1 MPRARRYYPKMPLS
15 DQLLPGAPRSRL
27 QGGVYEHPTRRYA
40 SRAEGTRGQPRR
52 LQDPLQYHSGRG
64 IEWAYGVIEARE
76 RDQLHF
82 AKMSDEQFA
91 WALAKARAADYG
103 HEGDYAVPD
112 FENYL
117 GTDQYG
123 NTVTKRRDRWFNEN
137 REELLQRARE
147 NVRDW
152 AYTWKQQQ
160 A

>member
-1 MPRARRYYPKMPLS
+1 MPRARRYYP
-15 DQLLPGAPRSRL
+15 PRSRL
-27 QGGVYEHPTRRYA
+27 QRGVYEPPTRRYA

-52 LQDPLQYHSGRG
+52 PQDPLQYHSGRG
-64 IEWAYGVIEARE
+64 IEWAYNVIEAHE
-76 RDQLHF
+76 RDRLHF

-103 HEGDYAVPD
+103 HERDYVVPAD
-112 FENYL
+112 
-117 GTDQYG
+117 G
-123 NTVTKRRDRWFNEN
+123 RWFNEN

-160 A
+160 QA

>member
-1 MPRARRYYPKMPLS
+1 MP
-15 DQLLPGAPRSRL
+15 
-27 QGGVYEHPTRRYA
+27 E
-40 SRAEGTRGQPRR
+40 
-52 LQDPLQYHSGRG
+52 
-64 IEWAYGVIEARE
+64 
-76 RDQLHF
+76 
-82 AKMSDEQFA
+82 
-91 WALAKARAADYG
+91 
-103 HEGDYAVPD
+103 

>member
-1 MPRARRYYPKMPLS
+1 MPKARRYYPKMPLS

-27 QGGVYEHPTRRYA
+27 QGGVCEHPTRRYA

-52 LQDPLQYHSGRG
+52 PQDRLQYHSGRG
-64 IEWAYGVIEARE
+64 IEWAYNVIEAHE

-103 HEGDYAVPD
+103 HERDYVVPAD
-112 FENYL
+112 
-117 GTDQYG
+117 G
-123 NTVTKRRDRWFNEN
+123 RWFHEN

-152 AYTWKQQQ
+152 AYTWKQRHSTS
-160 A
+160 

>member
-1 MPRARRYYPKMPLS
+1 MSRGGL
-15 DQLLPGAPRSRL
+15 QNTILPTAKRQYRPAGR
-27 QGGVYEHPTRRYA
+27 T
-40 SRAEGTRGQPRR
+40 PRR
-52 LQDPLQYHSGRG
+52 PNRPQDRLQYHSGRG
-64 IEWAYGVIEARE
+64 IEWAYNVIEAHE

-103 HEGDYAVPD
+103 HESDYVVPE

-117 GTDQYG
+117 GTDRYG

-152 AYTWKQQQ
+152 AYTWKQRHSTS
-160 A
+160 

>member
-27 QGGVYEHPTRRYA
+27 QGGVYETPTRRYA

-52 LQDPLQYHSGRG
+52 PQDRLQYHSGRG
-64 IEWAYGVIEARE
+64 IEWAYNVIEAHE

-103 HEGDYAVPD
+103 HEGDYVVPAD
-112 FENYL
+112 
-117 GTDQYG
+117 G
-123 NTVTKRRDRWFNEN
+123 RWFHEN

-160 A
+160 QA

>member
-103 HEGDYAVPD
+103 HERDYVVPAD
-112 FENYL
+112 
-117 GTDQYG
+117 G
-123 NTVTKRRDRWFNEN
+123 RWFHEN

-147 NVRDW
+147 NVRMW
-152 AYTWKQQQ
+152 AEAY
-160 A
+160 APE

>member
-1 MPRARRYYPKMPLS
+1 MPKTRRY
-15 DQLLPGAPRSRL
+15 
-27 QGGVYEHPTRRYA
+27 YEHPTHRYA

-52 LQDPLQYHSGRG
+52 PQDPLQYHSGRG

-103 HEGDYAVPD
+103 HERDYVVPAD
-112 FENYL
+112 
-117 GTDQYG
+117 G
-123 NTVTKRRDRWFNEN
+123 RWFHEN

-152 AYTWKQQQ
+152 ADAWKQQQ
-160 A
+160 G